1 MTKFTMLHGV
11 GKISQW
17 SQLSLTN
24 LEFRTISGMIIYNLK
39 LTLLFA
45 NFPKITFLNGYLA
58 NNRI

>member
-45 NFPKITFLNGYLA
+45 HFPKITFLNGYLA